1 MKKNY
6 IRVFLLMGIII
17 LALGAFSYLTREKDN
32 KGKNSQNYENEI
44 MEKDSLAR
52 KEAKK
57 ITSSATD
64 KGKVPSKVQKKIIKS
79 INEIYSI
86 IGKDG
91 DLSQKNKIALSYKT
105 AVLFYVNDKIS
116 EHKSNPKYTE
126 KFLDNKVYKAI
137 MQLHNFFA
145 DSNEDSIKKEDVI
158 KILGNKDYQ
167 SFISDNAFREYINL
181 LKKKYE

>member
-116 EHKSNPKYTE
+116 EHNTE

-158 KILGNKDYQ
+158 KILGSKDYQ